1 MIVVVSLMSL
11 YGSFP
16 SDVFHRN
23 RPRPIIAHS
32 RNVSH
37 TTGAP
42 TRTRTR
48 TQGRCREDAVKMQGR
63 YHHTGNGVLVYVRH
77 IQINSDHDGKGLY
90 TYYGVISPILHHN
103 PLRES
108 TYPPWSP
115 APASAPRVPRSSH
128 RARGICRTFVH
139 TRSPYP
145 SAASRPAA
153 PKEEM
158 VERKEI
164 RQRGKKR

>member
-1 MIVVVSLMSL
+1 
-11 YGSFP
+11 
-16 SDVFHRN
+16 
-23 RPRPIIAHS
+23 
-32 RNVSH
+32 
-37 TTGAP
+37 
-42 TRTRTR
+42 
-48 TQGRCREDAVKMQGR
+48 MQGR

-77 IQINSDHDGKGLY
+77 IQINSDHDGKGSILWRDNPI
-90 TYYGVISPILHHN
+90 TKLTILHHN

-158 VERKEI
+158 VERKENKAERKEEI
-164 RQRGKKR
+164 KEIKTERKEEIKEEMYRGKNRGMSVTRYEIDVYPHYIRNPHDLLR

>member
-1 MIVVVSLMSL
+1 M
-11 YGSFP
+11 
-16 SDVFHRN
+16 
-23 RPRPIIAHS
+23 
-32 RNVSH
+32 
-37 TTGAP
+37 
-42 TRTRTR
+42 
-48 TQGRCREDAVKMQGR
+48 
-63 YHHTGNGVLVYVRH
+63 YVRH
-77 IQINSDHDGKGLY
+77 VQINSDHDGKGLY

-145 SAASRPAA
+145 SAASRPEA

-158 VERKEI
+158 VERKENKAERKEEI
-164 RQRGKKR
+164 QEEMYRRTNRGMSVMRSIFQIFPPILVYYMRNPQTPCLITVVRIAPSPAPRTRARPRYGSDTRPPEGPTE